1 MDPSEVTR
9 TSATIEVGEVDFTD
23 NQEVESRGS
32 AYEVVTM
39 PSRFAQPQGKGF
51 IDVYWL
57 YDDGGGCRASCT
69 GGTRLTVLGVH
80 SSSLNTVGFTK
91 TVGGVFTP
99 HPLPCC
105 RPLPTAA
112 TPPDPGQQM
121 EGLQTA
127 NLHCQLSAA
136 NRQRSPQVETVLLLP

>member
-1 MDPSEVTR
+1 M
-9 TSATIEVGEVDFTD
+9 DFTD

-69 GGTRLTVLGVH
+69 VGTRLTVWGVH
-80 SSSLNTVGFTK
+80 SSSLNTGGFTK

-99 HPLPCC
+99 PPPPVLQASPYCC
-105 RPLPTAA
+105 HT
-112 TPPDPGQQM
+112 
-121 EGLQTA
+121 
-127 NLHCQLSAA
+127 S
-136 NRQRSPQVETVLLLP
+136 